1 MNFNKTTEYAFR
13 ILSFMAEDTSR
24 IYSVD
29 EIFEKLKIPYRYL
42 RKLMTNLTK
51 SEFID
56 SIQGKNGGY
65 KISKK
70 PEEINLL
77 DIISIVDPEYLS
89 VKCFFGFDNC
99 VLLPTCVMHDQW
111 MNVRRNI
118 NTILA
123 NTSLANIKQSNNQ
136 NQMLTNTIHSL
147 KT

>member
-1 MNFNKTTEYAFR
+1 MNFNKTTEYTFR
-13 ILSFMAEDTSR
+13 ILSFMAEDESR

-29 EIFEKLKIPYRYL
+29 EVFNKLQIPYRYL

-70 PEEINLL
+70 LEDINLL
-77 DIISIVDPEYLS
+77 DIINVVDPDYLS
-89 VKCFFGFDNC
+89 DKCFFGFDNC
-99 VLLPTCVMHDQW
+99 ALQPTCTMHDQW
-111 MNVRRNI
+111 TDVRTNI
-118 NTILA
+118 INILE
-123 NTSLANIKQSNNQ
+123 NTSLADIKQGNNQ
-136 NQMLTNTIHSL
+136 NQILTNTIHSL